1 MAGELWPKGL
11 PWLKLEKEEGD
22 WLKEE
27 GRNTGAAG
35 GAAGVDDCCAA
46 GRLAGADPWEAGR
59 EMVGREGREKGLFM
73 FGILMLGKL
82 RSLGSCGILRVG
94 SRGSWNLGLCCLSLA
109 LCSLGPPL
117 AALDLELAEPCLF
130 TGFCWG
136 GDVRR
141 KLATCL
147 NWLGRFFWSGL
158 VFWLGCLFLVIG
170 RFIFSILDF
179 LTKASLPLL
188 LVCWKLMG
196 PLGRDA
202 PPSLLLNPKGS
213 ARAAAAGKP
222 ERR

>member
-1 MAGELWPKGL
+1 M
-11 PWLKLEKEEGD
+11 
-22 WLKEE
+22 KEE

-59 EMVGREGREKGLFM
+59 EEVGREGREKGLFM

-94 SRGSWNLGLCCLSLA
+94 RRGSWNLGLCCRSLA

-117 AALDLELAEPCLF
+117 AALDGELAAPCLF
-130 TGFCWG
+130 TCFCWG

-147 NWLGRFFWSGL
+147 NWLGR
-158 VFWLGCLFLVIG
+158 VFLFVG

-179 LTKASLPLL
+179 LTKASSPLL
-188 LVCWKLMG
+188 LLCWKLMG

-202 PPSLLLNPKGS
+202 APSLLLNPKGS